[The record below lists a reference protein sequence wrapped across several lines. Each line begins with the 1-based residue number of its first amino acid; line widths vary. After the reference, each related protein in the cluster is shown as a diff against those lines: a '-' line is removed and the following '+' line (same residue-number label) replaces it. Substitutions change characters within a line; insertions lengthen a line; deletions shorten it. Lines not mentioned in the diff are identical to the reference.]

1 MVGCIRSERPN
12 RYTIGPAQD
21 YPHAMQTPINLF
33 KQSLLARQAQ
43 IGLWLGLAN
52 PLSAEL
58 CAWAGFDWLLID
70 GEHAPNTLPSIMAQA
85 QAIAG
90 VPGNQVLARLPVGDP
105 VLVKQYLDL
114 GVQSLLIP
122 MVESGE
128 QARAMVQAARYP
140 QADGQGGVRGMAGA
154 RGSRWGHIANYAQEA
169 NAQVCVLV
177 QVETAVGLE
186 NLDAICA
193 TPGVDGVFI
202 GPADLSASLGFPGQT
217 EHPQVLARIEDAI
230 ARISRAGK
238 APGILTTNE
247 DLARRYLEMGVL
259 FICVGLD
266 TNLLMQHTRSLAAR
280 FKGQTTPIKPSG
292 MGY

>member
-1 MVGCIRSERPN
+1 
-12 RYTIGPAQD
+12 
-21 YPHAMQTPINLF
+21 MQTPTNLF
-33 KQSLLARQAQ
+33 KQSLLARKAQ

-70 GEHAPNTLPSIMAQA
+70 GEHAPNTLPCILAQA

-105 VLVKQYLDL
+105 VLIKQYLDL

-122 MVESGE
+122 MVESAR
-128 QARAMVQAARYP
+128 QAHAMVQAARYP
-140 QADGQGGVRGMAGA
+140 QADGLGGVRGMAGA
-154 RGSRWGHIANYAQEA
+154 RGSRWGHLTNYAQEA
-169 NAQVCVLV
+169 NAQVCIMV
-177 QVETAVGLE
+177 QVETALGLE
-186 NLDAICA
+186 NLIEICGV
-193 TPGVDGVFI
+193 PGVDGVFI

-217 EHPQVLARIEDAI
+217 EHPEVLARIEDAI
-230 ARISRAGK
+230 ACIERTGK
-238 APGILTTNE
+238 ASGILTTNE
-247 DLARRYLEMGVL
+247 DLARRYLELGVS

-266 TNLLMQHTRSLAAR
+266 TNLLMQHTRALAAR
-280 FKGQTTPIKPSG
+280 FKGQTAPLQPSG

>member
-1 MVGCIRSERPN
+1 
-12 RYTIGPAQD
+12 
-21 YPHAMQTPINLF
+21 MQTPINLF
-33 KQSLLARQAQ
+33 KQQLLAQQAQ

-58 CAWAGFDWLLID
+58 CALAGFDWLLID
-70 GEHAPNTLPSIMAQA
+70 GEHAPNTLSSILAQA
-85 QAIAG
+85 QAITG

-114 GVQSLLIP
+114 GVQTILIP
-122 MVESGE
+122 MVESAA
-128 QARAMVQAARYP
+128 QAHAMVQAARYP
-140 QADGQGGVRGMAGA
+140 QANGQGGVRGMAGTRA
-154 RGSRWGHIANYAQEA
+154 SRWGHIANYAQEA

-177 QVETAVGLE
+177 QVETALGLE
-186 NLDAICA
+186 HLEAICA
-193 TPGVDGVFI
+193 TPGIDGVFI

-217 EHPQVLARIEDAI
+217 EHPQVLARIEEA
-230 ARISRAGK
+230 ISRILRTGK

-247 DLARRYLEMGVL
+247 ALARRYLELGVL

-266 TNLLMQHTRSLAAR
+266 TNLLMQHTRGLAAR
-280 FKGQTTPIKPSG
+280 FKGQTAPHKPSG

>member
-1 MVGCIRSERPN
+1 
-12 RYTIGPAQD
+12 
-21 YPHAMQTPINLF
+21 MQTPINLF

-70 GEHAPNTLPSIMAQA
+70 GEHAPNTLPSILAQS
-85 QAIAG
+85 QSIAG

-114 GVQSLLIP
+114 GVQTLLIP
-122 MVESGE
+122 MVESAA
-128 QARAMVQAARYP
+128 QARTMVQAARYP

-154 RGSRWGHIANYAQEA
+154 RASRWGHIANYAQEA
-169 NAQVCVLV
+169 NGQVCVLV
-177 QVETAVGLE
+177 QVETALGLE
-186 NLDAICA
+186 HLDAICA

-217 EHPQVLARIEDAI
+217 EHPQVLAQIEDAI
-230 ARISRAGK
+230 ARILRAGK

-247 DLARRYLEMGVL
+247 ALARRYLELGVL

-266 TNLLMQHTRSLAAR
+266 TNLLMQHTRGLAAR
-280 FKGQTTPIKPSG
+280 FKGQTAPHKPSG

>member
-1 MVGCIRSERPN
+1 MQNPTN
-12 RYTIGPAQD
+12 R
-21 YPHAMQTPINLF
+21 F

-70 GEHAPNTLPSIMAQA
+70 GEHAPNTLPLILAQA

-128 QARAMVQAARYP
+128 QARAMVQASRYP

-154 RGSRWGHIANYAQEA
+154 RGSRWGHIAHYAHEA
-169 NAQVCVLV
+169 NAQVCVMV
-177 QVETAVGLE
+177 QVETALGLE
-186 NLDAICA
+186 NLEEICA
-193 TPGVDGVFI
+193 VPGVDGVFI

-217 EHPQVLARIEDAI
+217 EHPEVLERIEDAI
-230 ARISRAGK
+230 ARILQAGK

-247 DLARRYLEMGVL
+247 DLGRRYLDLGVV

-266 TNLLMQHTRSLAAR
+266 TNLLMQHTSALAAR
-280 FKGQTTPIKPSG
+280 FKGQSAPHQRSG